1 MKRSDEH
8 RTRRRF
14 SPVPRRFISKL
25 FFALLISG
33 LIQVILLGS
42 FILLFSNRL
51 IRDNFRE
58 QSELRIE
65 SLAQA
70 VQMLVVDYQETALRL
85 SKDPLVQEALFAAS
99 PPSKETLSEFYR
111 TIYRALSGKI
121 YQASMHLVTSSGS
134 RVYSTHMVPSI
145 YNPNAPDEYL
155 STFLRVK
162 SYRDSFLLIDSYTN
176 PKGDRIALSLFREAV
191 PAVQDLPGNHDTAYI
206 ITDLNKNYLAEE
218 LAALNTDL
226 FDDLYLLDTVNLKY
240 VSLFREG
247 DDGNFAGLPWHFQD
261 MESSLKKSPGTHI
274 LIANGNIIAYK
285 ELFPDELVLAGS
297 IHLDSITSN
306 LAVMTRMLLL
316 ISLAGLGL
324 SSLLIVVLARN
335 INHPVSRLV
344 EGMKQ
349 VEQGDLSTRIE
360 EFRNDEFAVLFHGF
374 NDMASQIQALLD
386 ARVEREKALRTA
398 ERKAL
403 QAQIDPHF
411 LYNTLNTIKAMAKLR
426 GVDEI
431 STAVT
436 HLGRLLREAIDSDHE
451 YTTIQESLS
460 LVEAYLQIQQMRF
473 GRLFTWKVS
482 IPESLRTKAVPRLIL
497 QPIVENAIVHGLE
510 PMLGRDQRI
519 IIIAADPENTEA
531 AGALSI
537 DVYDNGVGMSEE
549 AWDTALKG
557 RTGVGIRNVHQRLG
571 LYFGSGAGLSHRT
584 ADALPAALAADL
596 IAQDPSLNS
605 VLSNQTAGSWTC
617 VTIHLGDPVSG
628 EESPQ

>member
-1 MKRSDEH
+1 MKKESKR
-8 RTRRRF
+8 RYTKRRF
-14 SPVPRRFISKL
+14 SPIPRRFISKL

-33 LIQVILLGS
+33 LIQVVLLGS

-58 QSELRIE
+58 QSEIRIE
-65 SLAQA
+65 SLAQT
-70 VQMLVVDYQETALRL
+70 VQMLFTDYQETALRI
-85 SKDPLVQEALFAAS
+85 SKDQLVQEVLFAIS

-134 RVYSTHMVPSI
+134 RIYSTHVVPSI

-162 SYRDSFLLIDSYTN
+162 SYQESFLLVDSYTN
-176 PKGDRIALSLFREAV
+176 PKGDRIAVSLFREARPGTSQV
-191 PAVQDLPGNHDTAYI
+191 PMTNDTAYI
-206 ITDLNKNYLAEE
+206 ITDLNKNYLADE
-218 LAALNTDL
+218 LAQVNTDL
-226 FDDLYLLDTVNLKY
+226 FDDIYLLDTVNLKY
-240 VSLFREG
+240 VSFFREG
-247 DDGNFAGLPWHFQD
+247 DDGNFSGLPWKFQD
-261 MESSLKKSPGTHI
+261 MEGMLKNSTRTHI
-274 LIANGNIIAYK
+274 MISNGNIIAYR
-285 ELFPDELVLAGS
+285 ELFPNELVIAGS

-316 ISLAGLGL
+316 ISLAGLAL
-324 SSLLIVVLARN
+324 SSLLIFVLARN
-335 INHPVSRLV
+335 INHPVSQLV
-344 EGMKQ
+344 DGMKQ
-349 VEQGDLSTRIE
+349 VEQGDLTTRIE

-374 NDMASQIQALLD
+374 NDMASQIQALLE

-451 YTTIQESLS
+451 YTTIQESLN

-473 GRLFTWKVS
+473 GKLFTWAIS
-482 IPESLRTKAVPRLIL
+482 IPESLRNKVVPRLIL

-510 PMLGRDQRI
+510 PMLGGDQRVI
-519 IIIAADPENTEA
+519 IITASVLDSGNPVIE
-531 AGALSI
+531 
-537 DVYDNGVGMSEE
+537 VYDNGCGMSDETWN
-549 AWDTALKG
+549 AALAGK
-557 RTGVGIRNVHQRLG
+557 TGVGIRNVHQRLS
-571 LYFGSGAGLSHRT
+571 LYFGADAGLSHSTMTTIPRSLIPT
-584 ADALPAALAADL
+584 LESHDPAIDLPVVHR
-596 IAQDPSLNS
+596 S
-605 VLSNQTAGSWTC
+605 GSWTC
-617 VTIHLGDPVSG
+617 VTIHLGSHKPS
-628 EESPQ
+628 EEAIP